1 MNSFQ
6 RQAGLTLVETLV
18 ALAILAA
25 VSLASFAMLS
35 QSSRFAASEQDRLM
49 ASVLADNL
57 IVEELASAAPPEK
70 GSTEGKSVF
79 AGRNFV
85 WRRVATDAGLD
96 LVGIRY
102 DVSLENETRV
112 LAKAEALKVSQ

>member
-1 MNSFQ
+1 MSSAKG
-6 RQAGLTLVETLV
+6 QAGLTLVETLV

-70 GSTEGKSVF
+70 GATEGKSVF

-102 DVSLENETRV
+102 DVSLENETRI
-112 LAKAEALKVSQ
+112 LAKSEALKVSQ